1 MNPSG
6 LSMVRLAVSLHP
18 ARQPLKFDIAI
29 ESGLAAPCTLRV
41 LIVPVSYGQCAP
53 QTAIKYGEDVVV
65 AETRVRIPLGPPLRY
80 CWSFRPRV

>member
-1 MNPSG
+1 MNPFG

-29 ESGLAAPCTLRV
+29 ESGLAAPQCTLRV

-53 QTAIKYGEDVVV
+53 QSAIKYGENVVV
-65 AETRVRIPLGPPLRY
+65 TETRVRIPLGKQTRGT
-80 CWSFRPRV
+80 